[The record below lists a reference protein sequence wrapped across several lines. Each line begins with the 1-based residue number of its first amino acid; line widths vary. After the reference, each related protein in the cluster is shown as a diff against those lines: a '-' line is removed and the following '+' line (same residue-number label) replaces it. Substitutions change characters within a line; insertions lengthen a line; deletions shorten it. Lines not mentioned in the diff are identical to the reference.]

1 MKYHSWYE
9 LVNELLNNR
18 VCLEK
23 VQVKK
28 QFKDWKRE

>member
-9 LVNELLNNR
+9 LVNKE